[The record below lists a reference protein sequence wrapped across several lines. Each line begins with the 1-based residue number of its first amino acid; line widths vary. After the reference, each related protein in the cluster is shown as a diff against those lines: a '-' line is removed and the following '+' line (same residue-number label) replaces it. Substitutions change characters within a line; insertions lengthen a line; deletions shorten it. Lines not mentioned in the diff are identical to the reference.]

1 MNIVYT
7 TEKRGN
13 TYVAV
18 MQYEGRKKG
27 EGTVFY
33 SSSNRNFV
41 VDWCKENSTQE
52 QGEQECQQ

>member
-1 MNIVYT
+1 MNITYVP
-7 TEKRGN
+7 EKRGN

-27 EGTVFY
+27 EGTIFY

-52 QGEQECQQ
+52 QGDE